1 MIILFSGIHY
11 NLTKSGECLF
21 FKKKHNEAFIM
32 IVSKPDIEAYTKF
45 IEKALGKK
53 NGYKNTQRQEILEQ
67 FSQAGLIQLENL
79 IDSLKSV
86 LESGE
91 SPQDFTLEDVQAM
104 LNNSPDTDQP
114 KNAQEEYKKLKND
127 LVIIPEEL
135 KQSVFTINDVMT
147 RFLYRYPMTAVLE
160 ILITSLKKRL
170 SNFFSRFFQ

>member
-1 MIILFSGIHY
+1 M
-11 NLTKSGECLF
+11 
-21 FKKKHNEAFIM
+21 
-32 IVSKPDIEAYTKF
+32 
-45 IEKALGKK
+45 
-53 NGYKNTQRQEILEQ
+53 LEQ

-79 IDSLKSV
+79 VDSLSI
-86 LESGE
+86 LLDSGQ

-104 LNNSPDTDQP
+104 LNNSPDADQSP
-114 KNAQEEYKKLKND
+114 NAQEEYERLKND

-147 RFLYRYPMTAVLE
+147 RFFYQYPMTAVLE

>member
-1 MIILFSGIHY
+1 M
-11 NLTKSGECLF
+11 
-21 FKKKHNEAFIM
+21 
-32 IVSKPDIEAYTKF
+32 
-45 IEKALGKK
+45 
-53 NGYKNTQRQEILEQ
+53 
-67 FSQAGLIQLENL
+67 IQLENL